1 MVSALTRKLLRD
13 VATLRGQVITIAMVV
28 ACGISSYVTL
38 QSAYDSLLYS
48 RDKYYQDYR
57 FADVFA
63 SLEAAP
69 RIVAEELVQLPG
81 VMRVDARV
89 LEVGLVPIEDSTR
102 PISGTVVGLDA
113 TESGS
118 RLNDVHIVS
127 GRGLEPGR
135 TNEILLLDA
144 FARAHAIVPGDS
156 IEVVLNEAMRR
167 FTVVGLAISPEFV
180 MPIAPGQMS
189 YDPKTALVLWADER
203 ALASAFQLEGAFNNV
218 TFQLEPGASEA
229 DVLARVDAILEP
241 YGGRGTITR
250 AKQMSNYVLEGELK
264 QLQTMAG
271 FVPYLFLFVAAL
283 LVNVVLSRLVQLQ
296 RSQIATLKAVG
307 YRDLSIGLHYLEL
320 VTLIVGV
327 GAVLGVALGSYLGEK
342 MTGMYTGTFF
352 QFPDPSHRLRPT
364 SVMLAIS
371 MSFGSALVGAWL
383 SVSQVM
389 RLPPAEAMR
398 PPNPARY
405 RRSLLEVI
413 GLFSLLGPSARMV
426 YRELARRPLRVLL
439 SVVGISFCTALVVVA
454 RASWDGIGYLLDV
467 QFHESM
473 REDLTVTLAR
483 PMPKRV
489 IRELGRIDGV
499 FAAEGLRGVPVRF
512 RVGSRYRDSTI
523 MGYPPDLTLRRLL
536 DAHAA
541 PQQAPE
547 EGIMLTDKLAEV
559 LGVGIGD
566 QVDVQ
571 FREGLW
577 NTARV
582 PVTALVA
589 EPFGLQGHMTARAL
603 AHSMRT
609 EQAVNTVLLAV
620 DSAALSDIE
629 RRLRDIPAVVGVS
642 SPSDFRRQFDEQS
655 ASMILLFTTII
666 TVFAAIIAVG
676 VIYNNARVALSQRAR
691 DLASLR
697 ILGFTRREIA
707 AILFGEQAITVV
719 AALPFGVLLGR
730 WLSYAMMSTADPEN
744 YRFPSIMS
752 ELTAIIAVGVT
763 VLSAVFS
770 GLILRRKLYKLDLI
784 GVLKTRE

>member
-1 MVSALTRKLLRD
+1 MLSALTRKLIRD
-13 VATLRGQVITIAMVV
+13 VATLRGQVITIALVV

-38 QSAYDSLLYS
+38 QSAYDSLLHS
-48 RDKYYQDYR
+48 RDRYYQEYR
-57 FADVFA
+57 FADAFA

-69 RIVAEELVQLPG
+69 RSVAETLSQIPG
-81 VMRVDARV
+81 VMRADARV
-89 LEVGLVPIEDSTR
+89 LEVGLVPIETSTR
-102 PISGTVVGLDA
+102 PISGSVVGLDA
-113 TESGS
+113 GERGS

-127 GRGLEPGR
+127 GRDLEPGR
-135 TNEILLLDA
+135 ANELLLLDA
-144 FARAHAIVPGDS
+144 FARANDIQPGDS
-156 IEVVLNEAMRR
+156 LDVVLNEALRE

-189 YDPKTALVLWADER
+189 YDPKTALVMWMDET
-203 ALASAFQLEGAFNNV
+203 ALESAFQLEGAFNNV
-218 TFQLEPGASEA
+218 SLQLEPHASEA
-229 DVLARVDAILEP
+229 EVLRLVDTTLEA
-241 YGGRGTITR
+241 YGGRGAILR
-250 AKQMSNYVLEGELK
+250 AKQISNYVLDGELK
-264 QLQTMAG
+264 QLRTMAG

-307 YRDLSIGLHYLEL
+307 YSDASIGLHYLEL
-320 VTLIVGV
+320 VSLIVGA
-327 GAVLGVALGSYLGEK
+327 GAVLGVGLGSYLGRK
-342 MTGMYTGTFF
+342 MTGMYTGIFF
-352 QFPDPSHRLRPT
+352 QFPDPSYRLRVG
-364 SVMLAIS
+364 SVLLALS

-383 SVSQVM
+383 SVTQVM

-413 GLFSLLGPSARMV
+413 GLFGLLGPSARMI
-426 YRELARRPLRVLL
+426 YRELARRPLRVML
-439 SVVGISFCTALVVVA
+439 SIVGISFCTALVVVA

-473 REDLTVTLAR
+473 REDLTVTLAK
-483 PMPKRV
+483 PLPKRV
-489 IRELGRIDGV
+489 VRELGRIDGV
-499 FAAEGLRGVPVRF
+499 FTAEGIRAVPVRF
-512 RVGSRYRDSTI
+512 RVGSQYRDSSI

-536 DAHAA
+536 DARAR
-541 PQQAPE
+541 PQRVPE
-547 EGIMLTDKLAEV
+547 EGVMLTDKLAEV

-566 QVDVQ
+566 EVEVQ

-577 NTARV
+577 NTVSV

-603 AHSMRT
+603 SRLMRT
-609 EQAVNTVLLAV
+609 EEAVNTVVLAI
-620 DSAALSDIE
+620 DPQSLDGIE

-642 SPSDFRRQFDEQS
+642 SPGDFRRQFNEQS
-655 ASMILLFTTII
+655 ASMILLFTSII

-697 ILGFTRREIA
+697 ILGFTQREIA

-719 AALPFGVLLGR
+719 AALPFGILLGQY
-730 WLSYAMMSTADPEN
+730 LSHAMMSTADPEN

-752 ELTAIIAVGVT
+752 DLTVIMAVFVT
-763 VLSAVFS
+763 VLSAIFS